1 MRPLALAVV
10 LGAAL
15 AGVAVAA
22 PLSARVEVR
31 NGRPTLLVDGA
42 PEVPMLYALTDV
54 PGGRFSWEDVPAR
67 NVREFARTAG
77 VRLFQLDVAMEHVF
91 LEDGKVDLTV
101 ARRQIQGVL
110 AARADAGVVFRLH
123 VRPPRWWLA
132 RHPEELTVFL
142 DTAMQ
147 PEHVAGHNR
156 FIEDDLKPVPRVS
169 LASTRWLREMGDVVA
184 RFCGGLAATPEGEAL
199 VGIQVASGVYGEWHY
214 WAFTDHEVDAGPAMT
229 AAFRRWLQG
238 RYGNDEALRAAWAD
252 PAASL
257 ASAEVPGLA
266 ARRGTRD
273 GSFRDPATEQRVIDY
288 YRCQHEVVADA
299 ILRFCRIVKES
310 WPRPLV
316 TGAFYGY
323 FFSCFGRDQAGGH
336 LEPERVLRSPFVDY
350 LSAPSAYYPESV
362 EVGDPY
368 RSRGLVASARAHGKL
383 WLDEMDQAV
392 PLKPYADPEYP
403 RSLAESIAKVRRNV
417 MFGQAN
423 GSGLWFYDF
432 GPSGFSQGPAQ
443 SRTNALGV
451 NGWWDDPA
459 LLADIGRLRV
469 FLRSR
474 LDRPW
479 RTASDTLAVFDT
491 QSYYHTRSVKE
502 APDAISHALVNWG
515 TLGLYRAGIAFD
527 SLDLQDLPDVDLSP
541 YKVVVFFNTW
551 RLSAGERRLIRARV
565 ATGGRHVVWFYAPG
579 YTDGTRN
586 SDGFVR
592 ETTGLDLRR
601 VEVPGKATIETTPA
615 LGDRLEYS
623 LVDTTVSPLYALH
636 DGDATVLGRFAST
649 GDVAIASRRFAD
661 HTAWYAALPAWS
673 SEIFRRL
680 FAQTAAHRY
689 SEEGDVVYAG
699 GGLVTLHTKVGGRRT
714 VALRDGRRVALDL
727 PDGPSTVVLD
737 AGTGR
742 QVCCDE
748 RAAQSRTSTVRGP
761 ARDRGK
767 SA

>member
-1 MRPLALAVV
+1 MRPIATLVFL
-10 LGAAL
+10 LPAAFA
-15 AGVAVAA
+15 AGNSAA
-22 PLSARVEVR
+22 PRSATVEVR
-31 NGRPTLLVDGA
+31 HGRPTLLVDGV
-42 PEVPMLYALTDV
+42 PEYPMFYALTDV

-77 VRLFQLDVAMEHVF
+77 VRLFQLDLAMEHVL
-91 LEDGKVDLTV
+91 LEDGTVDLTV

-132 RHPEELTVFL
+132 RHPGELTVFL
-142 DTAMQ
+142 DAATQ

-156 FIEDDLKPVPRVS
+156 FIEDDLKAVPRVS
-169 LASTRWLREMGDVVA
+169 LASERWLREMGTVVA
-184 RFCGGLAATPEGEAL
+184 RFCRDLAATPEGNAL

-214 WAFTDHEVDAGPAMT
+214 WGFTDHEVDAGPAMT
-229 AAFRRWLQG
+229 AAFRRWLRG
-238 RYGNDEALRAAWAD
+238 RYAGDEALRAAWAD
-252 PAASL
+252 PSATL
-257 ASAEVPGLA
+257 ASAEVPGLS
-266 ARRGTRD
+266 ARRETKD

-288 YRCQHEVVADA
+288 TRCQHEAVAEA
-299 ILRFCRIVKES
+299 ILHFCRIVKES
-310 WPRPLV
+310 WPRPIV

-336 LEPERVLRSPFVDY
+336 LEVERVLRSPLIDY
-350 LSAPSAYYPESV
+350 LSAPSAYYPESS

-368 RSRGLVASARAHGKL
+368 RARGLVASVRSHGKL

-392 PLKPYADPEYP
+392 PLKAYADPEYP
-403 RSLAESIAKVRRNV
+403 KSLAESIAKVRRNV

-459 LLADIGRLRV
+459 VLADIGKLRT
-469 FLRSR
+469 FLQSR
-474 LDRPW
+474 LDTPW
-479 RTASDTLAVFDT
+479 RPAADTLAVFDT

-502 APDAISHALVNWG
+502 APDAVSHALVNWG

-527 SLDLQDLPDVDLSP
+527 ALLLQDLPEADLSA
-541 YKVVVFFNTW
+541 YRVVVFFNTW
-551 RLSAGERRLIRARV
+551 RLTADERRLIREKV

-586 SDGFVR
+586 RDELVR

-601 VEVPGKATIETTPA
+601 VEIPGKATIETTPA
-615 LGDRLEYS
+615 LGEKLEYS
-623 LVDTTVSPLYALH
+623 LSDAAPSPLFAVH
-636 DGDATVLGRFAST
+636 DADAIVLGRFAGT
-649 GDVAIASRRFAD
+649 AHVAIASKRFAG
-661 HTAWYAALPAWS
+661 HTAWYAALPTWS
-673 SEIFRRL
+673 SEVFRRL
-680 FAQTAAHRY
+680 IVQTAAHRY

-714 VALRDGRRVALDL
+714 VVLRDGHRVPLDL

-737 AGTGR
+737 AETGR
-742 QVCCDE
+742 QVCCD
-748 RAAQSRTSTVRGP
+748 GP
-761 ARDRGK
+761 PW
-767 SA
+767 

>member
-1 MRPLALAVV
+1 MRPLVLVVV
-10 LGAAL
+10 LAAAL
-15 AGVAVAA
+15 AAGAVAA
-22 PLSARVEVR
+22 PLSAKVEVR

-42 PEVPMLYALTDV
+42 PEYPMLYALTDV

-67 NVREFARTAG
+67 NVRAFARTVG
-77 VRLFQLDVAMEHVF
+77 VRLFQLDLAMEHVF
-91 LEDGKVDLTV
+91 LEDGTVDLAV

-110 AARADAGVVFRLH
+110 DARADAGVVLRLH

-142 DTAMQ
+142 DAATQ

-156 FIEDDLKPVPRVS
+156 FIEDDLKAVPRVS
-169 LASTRWLREMGDVVA
+169 LASSRWLREMGDVVG
-184 RFCGGLAATPEGEAL
+184 RFCRDLARTPEGDAL

-214 WAFTDHEVDAGPAMT
+214 WGFTDHEVDGGPAMT
-229 AAFRRWLQG
+229 LAFRRWLQA
-238 RYGNDEALRAAWAD
+238 RYGTDAALRTAWGNPSAT
-252 PAASL
+252 L

-266 ARRGTRD
+266 ARRETKD
-273 GSFRDPATEQRVIDY
+273 GPFRDPVTEQRVIDY
-288 YRCQHEVVADA
+288 TRCQHEAVADA
-299 ILRFCRIVKES
+299 ILHFCRIVKES

-316 TGAFYGY
+316 TGTFYGY
-323 FFSCFGRDQAGGH
+323 FFACFGRDQAGGH
-336 LEPERVLRSPFVDY
+336 LELVRVLRSPYVDY
-350 LSAPSAYYPESV
+350 LSAPSAYYPESS

-368 RSRGLVASARAHGKL
+368 RSRGIVASARQHGKL

-392 PLKPYADPEYP
+392 PLRSYADAEYP
-403 RSLAESIAKVRRNV
+403 KSLTESIAKVRRNV
-417 MFGQAN
+417 MFGQAG

-459 LLADIGRLRV
+459 LLADIGKLRA
-469 FLRSR
+469 FLQARVSV
-474 LDRPW
+474 PW
-479 RTASDTLAVFDT
+479 QTAADTLAVFDT

-527 SLDLQDLPDVDLSP
+527 ALLLQDLPEADLSP

-551 RLSAGERRLIRARV
+551 RLDAEERRLVRQKV

-586 SDGFVR
+586 RDAFVR

-601 VEVPGKATIETTPA
+601 VEIPGKATIETLPP

-623 LVDTTVSPLYALH
+623 LADAAVSPLFAVH
-636 DGDATVLGRFAST
+636 DEDATVLGRFV
-649 GDVAIASRRFAD
+649 GGGQVAIASKRFAD
-661 HTAWYAALPAWS
+661 HTSWYAALPAWS

-680 FAQTAAHRY
+680 IAQTAAHRY

-714 VALRDGRRVALDL
+714 VVLRDGRRVALDL

-737 AGTGR
+737 ADTGR
-742 QVCCDE
+742 QVF
-748 RAAQSRTSTVRGP
+748 P
-761 ARDRGK
+761 ATP
-767 SA
+767 